1 MMSRRTSYLPRSCH
15 FFSFRKYFA
24 EGQCASYDEWR
35 NNTNIVRN
43 SRGQEIQAWTLA
55 PSINKLI
62 HITMAKEKATISA
75 TLGHEYEDL
84 EEREDFLANNA
95 DSVEKMEFIKRFN
108 SDELMKKKDLFAL
121 QSARASDIEEEIKD
135 FREQKK
141 AELKPIKEEI
151 SSLLKEIKQK
161 GSMVNEKVYKFVD
174 REAKMTAFYDKEGN
188 LVSSRPATRDEL
200 PSNVYSIN
208 RDQQAM

>member
-1 MMSRRTSYLPRSCH
+1 M
-15 FFSFRKYFA
+15 
-24 EGQCASYDEWR
+24 CASYDGWR
-35 NNTNIVRN
+35 NNTKVVRN
-43 SRGQEIQAWTLA
+43 PRSQEIQAWTLA
-55 PSINKLI
+55 PSINTLI
-62 HITMAKEKATISA
+62 RITMAKEKATIAA

-84 EEREDFLANNA
+84 EEREDVLANNA
-95 DSVEKMEFIKRFN
+95 DSVEKMEFVKRFN

-141 AELKPIKEEI
+141 AELKPIKEEF

-174 REAKMTAFYDKEGN
+174 RDSKMTAFYDKEGN

-200 PSNVYSIN
+200 PKNMYSII
-208 RDQQAM
+208 RDKQAM

>member
-1 MMSRRTSYLPRSCH
+1 
-15 FFSFRKYFA
+15 
-24 EGQCASYDEWR
+24 
-35 NNTNIVRN
+35 
-43 SRGQEIQAWTLA
+43 
-55 PSINKLI
+55 
-62 HITMAKEKATISA
+62 MAKEKATISA

-84 EEREDFLANNA
+84 DERENFLANNA

-208 RDQQAM
+208 RDRQAM

>member
-1 MMSRRTSYLPRSCH
+1 
-15 FFSFRKYFA
+15 
-24 EGQCASYDEWR
+24 
-35 NNTNIVRN
+35 
-43 SRGQEIQAWTLA
+43 
-55 PSINKLI
+55 
-62 HITMAKEKATISA
+62 MAKEKATISA

-141 AELKPIKEEI
+141 AELKPINVVFFGYI
-151 SSLLKEIKQK
+151 
-161 GSMVNEKVYKFVD
+161 
-174 REAKMTAFYDKEGN
+174 GN
-188 LVSSRPATRDEL
+188 LL
-200 PSNVYSIN
+200 
-208 RDQQAM
+208 QLQ

>member
-1 MMSRRTSYLPRSCH
+1 
-15 FFSFRKYFA
+15 
-24 EGQCASYDEWR
+24 
-35 NNTNIVRN
+35 
-43 SRGQEIQAWTLA
+43 
-55 PSINKLI
+55 
-62 HITMAKEKATISA
+62 MAKEKATISA

-141 AELKPIKEEI
+141 AELSLSRKRSLLSLRKSSRRVAWLTRRFT
-151 SSLLKEIKQK
+151 SSLTVKQ
-161 GSMVNEKVYKFVD
+161 
-174 REAKMTAFYDKEGN
+174 R
-188 LVSSRPATRDEL
+188 
-200 PSNVYSIN
+200 
-208 RDQQAM
+208 

>member
-1 MMSRRTSYLPRSCH
+1 
-15 FFSFRKYFA
+15 
-24 EGQCASYDEWR
+24 
-35 NNTNIVRN
+35 
-43 SRGQEIQAWTLA
+43 
-55 PSINKLI
+55 
-62 HITMAKEKATISA
+62 MAKEKATISA

-84 EEREDFLANNA
+84 KEREDFLANNA

-188 LVSSRPATRDEL
+188 LVSSRPATRAEL
-200 PSNVYSIN
+200 PSNVYSLN
-208 RDQQAM
+208 RDKQAM

>member
-1 MMSRRTSYLPRSCH
+1 
-15 FFSFRKYFA
+15 
-24 EGQCASYDEWR
+24 
-35 NNTNIVRN
+35 
-43 SRGQEIQAWTLA
+43 
-55 PSINKLI
+55 
-62 HITMAKEKATISA
+62 MAKEKATISA

-121 QSARASDIEEEIKD
+121 QSARASDIEEEIK
-135 FREQKK
+135 
-141 AELKPIKEEI
+141 
-151 SSLLKEIKQK
+151 QK

-200 PSNVYSIN
+200 PSNVYSLN
-208 RDQQAM
+208 RDKQAM

>member
-1 MMSRRTSYLPRSCH
+1 
-15 FFSFRKYFA
+15 
-24 EGQCASYDEWR
+24 
-35 NNTNIVRN
+35 
-43 SRGQEIQAWTLA
+43 
-55 PSINKLI
+55 
-62 HITMAKEKATISA
+62 MAKEKSTIAA

-121 QSARASDIEEEIKD
+121 QSARASDIEEEIK
-135 FREQKK
+135 
-141 AELKPIKEEI
+141 
-151 SSLLKEIKQK
+151 QK

-200 PSNVYSIN
+200 PSNVYSLN
-208 RDQQAM
+208 REKQAM

>member
-1 MMSRRTSYLPRSCH
+1 
-15 FFSFRKYFA
+15 
-24 EGQCASYDEWR
+24 
-35 NNTNIVRN
+35 
-43 SRGQEIQAWTLA
+43 
-55 PSINKLI
+55 
-62 HITMAKEKATISA
+62 MAKEKATIAA

-174 REAKMTAFYDKEGN
+174 REAKMTAFMTRRAILFLPVRQHVTN
-188 LVSSRPATRDEL
+188 SRRICIQLSVTSRLCSLLVTL
-200 PSNVYSIN
+200 F
-208 RDQQAM
+208 

>member
-1 MMSRRTSYLPRSCH
+1 
-15 FFSFRKYFA
+15 
-24 EGQCASYDEWR
+24 
-35 NNTNIVRN
+35 
-43 SRGQEIQAWTLA
+43 
-55 PSINKLI
+55 
-62 HITMAKEKATISA
+62 MAKEKATISA

-95 DSVEKMEFIKRFN
+95 DSVEKMEVVKRFN
-108 SDELMKKKDLFAL
+108 SDELMKKKDLLAL

-151 SSLLKEIKQK
+151 SLLKEIKQK
-161 GSMVNEKVYKFVD
+161 GSMVNENVYKSVD
-174 REAKMTAFYDKEGN
+174 REARMTAFYDKECN

-200 PSNVYSIN
+200 PSNVYSLN
-208 RDQQAM
+208 RDKQAMQSAFT

>member
-1 MMSRRTSYLPRSCH
+1 M
-15 FFSFRKYFA
+15 
-24 EGQCASYDEWR
+24 
-35 NNTNIVRN
+35 
-43 SRGQEIQAWTLA
+43 
-55 PSINKLI
+55 
-62 HITMAKEKATISA
+62 EKATIAA

-95 DSVEKMEFIKRFN
+95 DSVEKMEFVKRFN

-161 GSMVNEKVYKFVD
+161 ASM
-174 REAKMTAFYDKEGN
+174 
-188 LVSSRPATRDEL
+188 L
-200 PSNVYSIN
+200 
-208 RDQQAM
+208 Q

>member
-1 MMSRRTSYLPRSCH
+1 
-15 FFSFRKYFA
+15 
-24 EGQCASYDEWR
+24 
-35 NNTNIVRN
+35 
-43 SRGQEIQAWTLA
+43 
-55 PSINKLI
+55 
-62 HITMAKEKATISA
+62 MAKEKATISA

-174 REAKMTAFYDKEGN
+174 REAKMTAFYMTRRVILFLPVRQHVTN
-188 LVSSRPATRDEL
+188 SLAMYTHLIVTSRL
-200 PSNVYSIN
+200 CSLLSHSF
-208 RDQQAM
+208 

>member
-1 MMSRRTSYLPRSCH
+1 
-15 FFSFRKYFA
+15 
-24 EGQCASYDEWR
+24 
-35 NNTNIVRN
+35 
-43 SRGQEIQAWTLA
+43 
-55 PSINKLI
+55 
-62 HITMAKEKATISA
+62 MAKEKTNISA

-95 DSVEKMEFIKRFN
+95 DSIEKMEFIKRFN

-174 REAKMTAFYDKEGN
+174 RDSKMTASLTRRAISFLPVRQHVTN
-188 LVSSRPATRDEL
+188 SLRICIQLSVTSRL
-200 PSNVYSIN
+200 CSLLSHSF
-208 RDQQAM
+208 